1 MLLSTKQTINSNF
14 TEAMKFYLTLLI
26 ALIGNCT
33 FGQVNDLHLTNALV
47 VGQLDKSEDRYTIEI
62 NLTELLT
69 DAGIKAIPSLNMM
82 KLGSDASLL
91 ANDSIQKVIAAK
103 GIDTYVIVSVRG
115 FDRNFKPTKRSDDLN
130 SALGAGSLFP
140 IYREEVVSVSFE
152 FLFYRNGQ
160 FVGSDIVKCGNVS
173 ERDTVIK
180 RFRKKLSKMIV
191 KKWK

>member
-26 ALIGNCT
+26 ALIGNCM

>member
-1 MLLSTKQTINSNF
+1 
-14 TEAMKFYLTLLI
+14 
-26 ALIGNCT
+26 
-33 FGQVNDLHLTNALV
+33 
-47 VGQLDKSEDRYTIEI
+47 
-62 NLTELLT
+62 
-69 DAGIKAIPSLNMM
+69 
-82 KLGSDASLL
+82 LL
-91 ANDSIQKVIAAK
+91 AKDSIQKVIAAK

-180 RFRKKLSKMIV
+180 RFRSKLSKRIL

>member
-1 MLLSTKQTINSNF
+1 
-14 TEAMKFYLTLLI
+14 MKMKCFYYYILNLDKDKFLFLI
-26 ALIGNCT
+26 AFIGNCM

-47 VGQLDKSEDRYTIEI
+47 VGQLDKPEDRYTVEI

-69 DAGIKAIPSLNMM
+69 EAGIKAIPSLNMM

-91 ANDSIQKVIAAK
+91 AQDSIQKVIAAK

-130 SALGAGSLFP
+130 AALGAGSLFP

-180 RFRKKLSKMIV
+180 RFRKKLSKRIV